1 MKIILEFNSH
11 AEMQEFCKQTI
22 KYVDVKKPKI
32 DDFADNINKL
42 VWNEFEEQLCD
53 EYPTLYTRIFNCF
66 KWRSIK
72 SMDDL
77 LSLNQFQVKSMTN
90 LGSNSFNAIKKTL
103 QKNNLSLANKPN
115 PNFDNFMGF
124 TK

>member
-11 AEMQEFCKQTI
+11 TELHEFCKQII
-22 KYVDVKKPKI
+22 KNVDVEQPKI
-32 DDFADNINKL
+32 NSIPNNIIKINL
-42 VWNEFEEQLCD
+42 TEFFNQLD
-53 EYPTLYTRIFNCF
+53 RDYPTLSTRIFNCF

-77 LSLNQFQVKSMTN
+77 LSLGQFQVKSMVN
-90 LGSNSFNAIKKTL
+90 LGPNSFNAIKKTL
-103 QKNNLSLANKPN
+103 QKNNLYLGNKLN
-115 PNFDNFMGF
+115 PNFDNLMGF